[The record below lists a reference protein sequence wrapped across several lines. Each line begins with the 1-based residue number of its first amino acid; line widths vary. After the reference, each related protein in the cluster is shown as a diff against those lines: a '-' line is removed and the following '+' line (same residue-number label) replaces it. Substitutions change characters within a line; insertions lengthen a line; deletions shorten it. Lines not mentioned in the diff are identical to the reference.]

1 MQINKDMSKT
11 IIETM
16 SSIREKMRDKGGDM
30 PMVNMGKAAE
40 DIQSLAE
47 RLQMTQVQ
55 AVLMTAIMAKSSRW
69 SIDADDIASLLDLEY
84 LQFLTY
90 DTELEGLR
98 KRGYVRMDNEGHL
111 RIPKKVLKSL
121 KNNVPVE
128 PEPTIGLTTSGL
140 LCRIKEYLEFLGDEE
155 MSFGEFLCEVE
166 HLLELN
172 PETSLSKSCKKY
184 LKNVDEDERVVLYA
198 LIYRFWFEKD
208 DMVGW
213 HDLEQYFDETDFA
226 ELQSAYSRE
235 AMDLQKNGVIE
246 YSREIGIMD
255 KDYFKIKDDIMQE
268 IFEDVG
274 GIRKHTVKVS
284 ASREMKSDAIVAKEL
299 FYNPDEER
307 QMAQLKDLM
316 SEARFNEI
324 RGKIHDRGRRT
335 GFTCLFYGAPGTG
348 KTETVY
354 QIARS
359 CGRDLYIVDVSQ
371 IKSCWVGESEKN
383 IKNVFAKY
391 RQCVATGGTVPILLF
406 NEADAIFGIRQ
417 EGAERAVDKME
428 NSIQNIILQEMED
441 LDGILIATT
450 NLTTNLDKAFERR
463 FLYKVRFEKP
473 SKVISAAIWR
483 SMMPEL
489 TMAQAEEL
497 AGQYSF
503 SGGQIENV
511 ARKKTIK
518 AILAETEPDYEQ
530 IKEFCSEET
539 IDNAPARKKIGF

>member
-1 MQINKDMSKT
+1 MSKT

-16 SSIREKMRDKGGDM
+16 SSIREKMRDEGGDM
-30 PMVNMGKAAE
+30 PMVNMGKATE
-40 DIQSLAE
+40 DIRSLAE
-47 RLQMTQVQ
+47 RLQMTPVQ

-69 SIDADDIASLLDLEY
+69 RIDADDIASLLDLEY

-98 KRGYVRMDNEGHL
+98 KRGYVRIDNEGRL

-128 PEPTIGLTTSGL
+128 PEPTTGLTTSKL
-140 LCRIKEYLEFLGDEE
+140 LIRIKEYLEFLGDDE

-184 LKNVDEDERVVLYA
+184 LKNVDGDERVVLYA

-208 DMVGW
+208 DIVGW
-213 HDLEQYFDETDFA
+213 HDLDGYFDETDFA

-235 AMDLQKNGVIE
+235 DLALQKNGVIE

-255 KDYFKIKDDIMQE
+255 KDYFHIRDDIKQE

-274 GIRKHTVKVS
+274 GIRKKSVKVS
-284 ASREMKSDAIVAKEL
+284 ASREMKADSITRKEL

-307 QMAQLKDLM
+307 QVAQLRDLM
-316 SEARFNEI
+316 SEARFNDI
-324 RGKIHDRGRRT
+324 REKIHAKGMRT

-354 QIARS
+354 QIARES
-359 CGRDLYIVDVSQ
+359 GRDLYIVDVSQ

-383 IKNVFAKY
+383 IKQVFSRY
-391 RQCVATGGTVPILLF
+391 RQCVASDGKVPILLF

-417 EGAERAVDKME
+417 EGAQSAVDKME

-473 SKVISAAIWR
+473 SKKAGEAIWR
-483 SMMPEL
+483 SMLPEL
-489 TMAQAEEL
+489 SPSQAREL
-497 AGQYSF
+497 AEKYSF

>member
-1 MQINKDMSKT
+1 MCC
-11 IIETM
+11 
-16 SSIREKMRDKGGDM
+16 IREKMRQEGGDKM
-30 PMVNMGKAAE
+30 PLDRLVKATAE
-40 DIQSLAE
+40 IDELAGV
-47 RLQMTQVQ
+47 LKLSPTQV
-55 AVLMTAIMAKSSRW
+55 VLLTAIVHKSSRW
-69 SIDADDIASLLDLEY
+69 RIDADDIASMLDLEY
-84 LQFLTY
+84 LKFLTY
-90 DTELEGLR
+90 DADLEALR

-128 PEPTIGLTTSGL
+128 PEPTTGLTTSGL

-213 HDLEQYFDETDFA
+213 HDLNQYFDETAFA

-235 AMDLQKNGVIE
+235 DLALQKNGVIE
-246 YSREIGIMD
+246 YSMEIGIMD

-299 FYNPDEER
+299 FYNPDEGR
-307 QMAQLKDLM
+307 QVAQLKDLM

-324 RGKIHDRGRRT
+324 RGKIHDRGMRT

>member
-1 MQINKDMSKT
+1 MRRT

-16 SSIREKMRDKGGDM
+16 CCIREKMRQEGGDKM
-30 PMVNMGKAAE
+30 PLDRLVKATAE
-40 DIQSLAE
+40 IDELAGV
-47 RLQMTQVQ
+47 LKLSPTQV
-55 AVLMTAIMAKSSRW
+55 VLLTAIVHKSSRW
-69 SIDADDIASLLDLEY
+69 RIDADDIASMLDLEY
-84 LQFLTY
+84 LKFLTY
-90 DTELEGLR
+90 DADLEALR

-128 PEPTIGLTTSGL
+128 PEPTTGLTTSGL

-213 HDLEQYFDETDFA
+213 HDLNQYFDETAFA

-235 AMDLQKNGVIE
+235 DLALQKNGVIE
-246 YSREIGIMD
+246 YSMEIGIMD

-299 FYNPDEER
+299 FYNPDEGR
-307 QMAQLKDLM
+307 QVAQLKDLM

-324 RGKIHDRGRRT
+324 RGKIHDRGMRT

>member
-1 MQINKDMSKT
+1 MQINKVMSKT

-16 SSIREKMRDKGGDM
+16 SSIREKMRDEGGDM
-30 PMVNMGKAAE
+30 PMVNMGKATE
-40 DIQSLAE
+40 DIRSLAE
-47 RLQMTQVQ
+47 RLQMTPVQ

-69 SIDADDIASLLDLEY
+69 RIDADDIASLLDLEY

-98 KRGYVRMDNEGHL
+98 KRGYVRIDNEGRL

-128 PEPTIGLTTSGL
+128 PEPTTGLTTSKL
-140 LCRIKEYLEFLGDEE
+140 LIRIKEYLEFLGDDE

-184 LKNVDEDERVVLYA
+184 LKNVDGDERVVLYA

-208 DMVGW
+208 DIVGW
-213 HDLEQYFDETDFA
+213 HDLDGYFDETDFA

-235 AMDLQKNGVIE
+235 DLALQKNGVIE

-255 KDYFKIKDDIMQE
+255 KDYFHIRDDIKQE

-274 GIRKHTVKVS
+274 GIRKKSVKVS
-284 ASREMKSDAIVAKEL
+284 ASREMKADSITRKEL

-307 QMAQLKDLM
+307 QVAQLRDLM
-316 SEARFNEI
+316 SEARFNDI
-324 RGKIHDRGRRT
+324 REKIHAKGMRT

-354 QIARS
+354 QIARES
-359 CGRDLYIVDVSQ
+359 GRDLYIVDVSQ

-383 IKNVFAKY
+383 IKQVFSRY
-391 RQCVATGGTVPILLF
+391 RQCVASDGKVPILLF

-417 EGAERAVDKME
+417 EGAQSAVDKME

-473 SKVISAAIWR
+473 SKKAGEAIWR
-483 SMMPEL
+483 SMLPEL
-489 TMAQAEEL
+489 SPSQAREL
-497 AGQYSF
+497 AEKYSF

>member
-1 MQINKDMSKT
+1 MSKT

-47 RLQMTQVQ
+47 RLQMTSVQV
-55 AVLMTAIMAKSSRW
+55 VLLTAIIQKSSRW
-69 SIDADDIASLLDLEY
+69 RIDADDIASILDLEY
-84 LQFLTY
+84 LKFLTY
-90 DTELEGLR
+90 DADLEALR
-98 KRGYVRMDNEGHL
+98 KRGYVRMDNEG
-111 RIPKKVLKSL
+111 RIRVPKKVLKSL

-128 PEPTIGLTTSGL
+128 PEPTTGLTTSGL

-155 MSFGEFLCEVE
+155 MSYGEFLCDVE

-198 LIYRFWFEKD
+198 LIYHFWFEKD

-213 HDLEQYFDETDFA
+213 HDLDQYFEEKDFA

-235 AMDLQKNGVIE
+235 DLALQKNGVIE
-246 YSREIGIMD
+246 YSMEIGIMD

-284 ASREMKSDAIVAKEL
+284 ASREMKSDAIIAKEL
-299 FYNPDEER
+299 FYNPEEER
-307 QMAQLKDLM
+307 QVAQLRDLM
-316 SEARFNEI
+316 SEARFNDI
-324 RGKIHDRGRRT
+324 RCKIHDKGMRT

-354 QIARS
+354 QIARE

-383 IKNVFAKY
+383 IKSVFSKY
-391 RQCVATGGTVPILLF
+391 RQKVVSGEIVPILLF

-417 EGAERAVDKME
+417 EGAQSAVDKME

-473 SKVISAAIWR
+473 SRKASAAIWK
-483 SMMPEL
+483 SMLPEL
-489 TMAQAEEL
+489 AASQAEEL
-497 AGQYSF
+497 AVQYSF

-518 AILAETEPDYEQ
+518 SILAEKEPDFEQ
-530 IKEFCSEET
+530 IKEFCSEEN
-539 IDNAPARKKIGF
+539 IDNAPVRKRIGF